1 MDITTLSSISSDY
14 LDSYAKSLQLTPAE
28 DDSFST
34 VLSAAMGALNETNDL
49 VNKEREEIVRFALGQ
64 AENTHDL
71 LIAEAKAATAMQYTV
86 AVKDGIVDAYKELM
100 QMQI

>member
-49 VNKEREEIVRFALGQ
+49 VNKEKEEIIRFALGQ
-64 AENTHDL
+64 SENTHDL
-71 LIAEAKAATAMQYTV
+71 LIAEAKAAVAMQYTV